1 MFSVDDPFCISS
13 CLRKKYEGLKRN
25 YHLQWIRLASADIE
39 CPSLTSIKWTQRD
52 YIVCLRQSG
61 GNISATKIHVIAPS
75 ISRYL
80 EKPLSRYD
88 DHNRASASFQRAFEM
103 PVFFVS
109 APRFSCS
116 ESQPKS
122 KTGAR
127 RPIRQQHGSIRT
139 EHVRIR
145 VLQLN
150 DSNDTRKRAS

>member
-1 MFSVDDPFCISS
+1 M
-13 CLRKKYEGLKRN
+13 
-25 YHLQWIRLASADIE
+25 
-39 CPSLTSIKWTQRD
+39 
-52 YIVCLRQSG
+52 
-61 GNISATKIHVIAPS
+61 IAPS

-80 EKPLSRYD
+80 EKALSRYD

-122 KTGAR
+122 KTGKNG
-127 RPIRQQHGSIRT
+127 QFDNGTDQSET
-139 EHVRIR
+139 EYVRIR

-150 DSNDTRKRAS
+150 DSTDTRIQGSGLANAPFLLKKLR

>member
-1 MFSVDDPFCISS
+1 MPHSRGLLCSLWMILFVFQVACGRNMKVSKEITIFSESDWLQPTLNV
-13 CLRKKYEGLKRN
+13 LRLPLSNGRN
-25 YHLQWIRLASADIE
+25 VITLSASG
-39 CPSLTSIKWTQRD
+39 
-52 YIVCLRQSG
+52 SG

-127 RPIRQQHGSIRT
+127 WPIRQQHGSIRT

-145 VLQLN
+145 
-150 DSNDTRKRAS
+150 